1 MKRMTIGG
9 IELYVSDHKFAMSLN
24 GDVVNDTN
32 ELYRFAVPNAI
43 TVIQGIH
50 APGWNHRGAF
60 VSANRSKKV
69 IFSDDYPLDSFVILH
84 ELGHIFAPQ
93 KYGDERDTTH
103 GRMYNETHA
112 DAWAIERATY
122 NQVVEGYLDLRR
134 LIREKKDAGKET
146 PIGDVRLLQFEAYFR
161 GRK

>member
-1 MKRMTIGG
+1 MRKMTIGG
-9 IELYVSDHKFAMSLN
+9 IELFVTDHKLAVDFN

-32 ELYRFAVPNAI
+32 ELYRFAVPGAI

-50 APGWNHRGAF
+50 VPGWGHRGAF
-60 VSANRSKKV
+60 VIANKSKKV
-69 IFSDDYPLDSFVILH
+69 IYSGDYPLDSFVILH

-93 KYGDERDTTH
+93 MRGDERDTMH

-112 DAWAIERATY
+112 DAWAIHRANY

-134 LIREKKDAGKET
+134 LIKQKKDAGGET